1 MNSDRKDIKNNLRIS
16 IKSSPMGPLAHTHAE
31 HNTFN
36 IAFKGKRLFYNSVI
50 VHGWVL
56 PYSAWYKHTQGHN
69 GILVDQKGQ
78 LYDVGAYGFIPRFI
92 TGESLSYAVGD
103 GSHAYQAH
111 ELSMKVRK
119 DNTPN
124 NMEVDLLEDTIYCLS
139 LIYLLSMTSWNQEF
153 LSIGVG

>member
-1 MNSDRKDIKNNLRIS
+1 MML
-16 IKSSPMGPLAHTHAE
+16 
-31 HNTFN
+31 
-36 IAFKGKRLFYNSVI
+36 
-50 VHGWVL
+50 VL
-56 PYSAWYKHTQGHN
+56 
-69 GILVDQKGQ
+69 
-78 LYDVGAYGFIPRFI
+78 YGFIPRFI
-92 TGESLSYAVGD
+92 RGESLSYAVGD
-103 GSHAYQAH
+103 ASHAYQAH